1 MCIYLFIFF
10 QAHELHTRH
19 TAEAM
24 KAEKWQFEYKNLYD
38 KYDALLK
45 EKEVSC
51 CSSPAHLENVVWIST
66 FRLLRL
72 SPGRYCAADSH
83 LICRFQKSLRSDNDP
98 CHIKIDVLF
107 YENEYPILIGL

>member
-1 MCIYLFIFF
+1 MFFFCFLF
-10 QAHELHTRH
+10 QVHELHTRH
-19 TAEAM
+19 TVEAM

-51 CSSPAHLENVVWIST
+51 CSSPAHLENVVRIST
-66 FRLLRL
+66 SLLLRL

-83 LICRFQKSLRSDNDP
+83 LICCF
-98 CHIKIDVLF
+98 
-107 YENEYPILIGL
+107 